1 MAQLAKKPQCE
12 YTHKILMAL
21 IQYGPA
27 SQETQCEYTQDKAL
41 IQYGP
46 ASQETQCEYTHKIRH

>member
-1 MAQLAKKPQCE
+1 MAQL
-12 YTHKILMAL
+12 
-21 IQYGPA
+21 

-46 ASQETQCEYTHKIRH
+46 ASQETQCEYTHNIRH